1 MGYILRL
8 IILFF
13 ACGIAMVLLK
23 RLQDTQ
29 QRLLDLGK
37 QLERN
42 AKQMAAH
49 RTRMEHL
56 AAEKAA
62 ENNDGEIKLEGPSD
76 PGPV

>member
-1 MGYILRL
+1 MSFVLRF

-29 QRLLDLGK
+29 RRLLDLGK

-42 AKQMAAH
+42 EKQMAAH
-49 RTRMEHL
+49 RLRMEQL
-56 AAEKAA
+56 AAEKEA
-62 ENNDGEIKLEGPSD
+62 NSGGDG
-76 PGPV
+76 